1 MTLSL
6 TIRRTAYAF
15 ALTLACALTAHP
27 AHAKK
32 KAKPPVTTPAAAAT
46 PSPAA
51 EPAPSA
57 AEVEEKLEDLPNPDK
72 SCKKDV
78 AAFCATV
85 KPGNNQLAACLRT
98 HKDEL
103 ADSCKKALY
112 DYLKK
117 RFEQACKPDVKKFCQ
132 KESTQQGGLMPCLQR
147 HGEHLSAGCQEM
159 IGIKKAAAPAAAP
172 AK

>member
-6 TIRRTAYAF
+6 TVRRTVYAF
-15 ALTLACALTAHP
+15 AVMLVCTLTAHP
-27 AHAKK
+27 AQAKK
-32 KAKPPVTTPAAAAT
+32 KAKLAETTPAAA
-46 PSPAA
+46 PSPPPVA
-51 EPAPSA
+51 EPAPAA

-85 KPGNNQLAACLRT
+85 KTGNNQLAACLRT

-117 RFEQACKPDVKKFCQ
+117 RFEQACKSDVKKLCQ
-132 KESTQQGGLMPCLQR
+132 KESTQQGGLMPCLQK
-147 HGEHLSAGCQEM
+147 HGEKLSAGCQEM